1 MHEDAEESARTKSQ
15 IAMRTLAIAL
25 MMAMTTET
33 MAEMT
38 ASMPRA
44 IAEMME
50 PCRIRCQRRS
60 VGHRRKECAYHD
72 VMFVRGAKRRGW
84 VCERVCVA
92 RVVKGS

>member
-1 MHEDAEESARTKSQ
+1 MHEDAEEPARTKSQ

-50 PCRIRCQRRS
+50 PCRTRGQRRS
-60 VGHRRKECAYHD
+60 ASTDGGSAYT
-72 VMFVRGAKRRGW
+72 MML
-84 VCERVCVA
+84 C
-92 RVVKGS
+92 S